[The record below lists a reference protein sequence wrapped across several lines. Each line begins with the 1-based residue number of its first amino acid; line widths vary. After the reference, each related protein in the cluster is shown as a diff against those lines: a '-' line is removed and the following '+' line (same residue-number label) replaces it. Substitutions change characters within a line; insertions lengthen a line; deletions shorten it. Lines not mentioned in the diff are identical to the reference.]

1 MAVVEYVSLCLR
13 LLIDIWL
20 LHLFL
25 SLFELIIQPHREFLK
40 IGLEVEA
47 AMLN

>member
-1 MAVVEYVSLCLR
+1 MAVVEYVHIYLPFSFE
-13 LLIDIWL
+13 LLIVK
-20 LHLFL
+20 LFY
-25 SLFELIIQPHREFLK
+25 FMMTRRVFLK

>member
-1 MAVVEYVSLCLR
+1 MDVAEYVFYR
-13 LLIDIWL
+13 T
-20 LHLFL
+20 FL
-25 SLFELIIQPHREFLK
+25 KSDFAISEPFFFVSFNRREFLK